1 MKGTLSTALKFPVDS
16 FGYIEPGHRLK
27 GKQRWLVQDQDV
39 MEMYVC
45 YEGKTCC
52 EIMLW
57 YIQPSCEQ
65 FGVNARKRPSS
76 GSRDD

>member
-1 MKGTLSTALKFPVDS
+1 
-16 FGYIEPGHRLK
+16 
-27 GKQRWLVQDQDV
+27 

-45 YEGKTCC
+45 YEGKTCR